1 MKYSLV
7 ILLSAVTLLCAN
19 CAPGPSSAIGF
30 SIHPLKLHDAPGHT
44 FTLIAKQ
51 WQGADTTFV
60 ELTIW
65 RFGPKEA
72 QPILQLRLDDWCGR
86 PIQWSLTPQD
96 ELFLPAAAATERK
109 DPEAPDKCNAQ
120 PTRLYQLRGD
130 AFIVKEQ

>member
-1 MKYSLV
+1 M
-7 ILLSAVTLLCAN
+7 TLLCAS
-19 CAPGPSSAIGF
+19 CALVSSPSLGV
-30 SIHPLKLHDAPGHT
+30 SIRPLKLHDPQGHT

-51 WQGADTTFV
+51 WLGADATFT
-60 ELTIW
+60 ELVVW

-96 ELFLPAAAATERK
+96 ELFLPAVAATDRK

-120 PTRLYQLRGD
+120 PARLYQLRGD
-130 AFIVKEQ
+130 AFIVEEQ